1 MTKQP
6 VFPDLC
12 DAMKRKRTRRELF
25 LSEMDAAE
33 SVAQTDR
40 AALSEGGIEGR
51 ASGDV
56 DQIFQ
61 DREMTA
67 YENQI

>member
-33 SVAQTDR
+33 SVAQPHYPK
-40 AALSEGGIEGR
+40 AGSKGGRPAMLIR
-51 ASGDV
+51 YSKIV
-56 DQIFQ
+56 K
-61 DREMTA
+61 
-67 YENQI
+67 